1 MKILNLNNK
10 SKLQNKFLNSIL
22 KIKFLEN
29 NLDICDLLFNSS
41 SIFNNPDD
49 YRHIISLSFTQI
61 LLKYDYIKTTNHFKI
76 ILLDILSKFT
86 LEEML
91 NTLNDLNK
99 KLFTNY
105 ETINFFFD
113 LLMENFENLKFL
125 IYYINRKLF
134 NYLIDI
140 EQYNKEELLLL
151 LDKECFRQIIFKI
164 IFFILNGE
172 EKYNDNNLSNCF
184 ELLIKIKILL
194 LEIKEKKFVIDIF
207 KLFYMEFF
215 ISTYENDISLKYKFL
230 KECKDFNNFTK
241 LKIKPLDS
249 NLFKYLTYFISVFTA
264 LDPYIEIINC
274 FFNYFNNIFYSFYQ
288 ISLLESRSFW
298 SNEIKIKNNEQKFY
312 LCNFFH
318 VFQSKEIMYYFYLYL
333 IKYCKNS
340 NTNIFSNFPDLKGT
354 LMNEFYMCRSPFYF
368 DVIYESL
375 KDIDEYKKNE
385 LYINELIEMIVKID
399 KVGGNNV
406 YEFDEKDNNKYRNFF
421 YNLIELMK
429 IFYSISKSQVFKC
442 YKLKEYS
449 LQLFTK
455 LKKDLF
461 IYSRHLIS
469 FDDYNIKMKKSLLEI
484 CTNIFISFINIE
496 NSTEEHADI
505 NNKIYQ
511 LFLNENN
518 EQNNNI
524 AGKSIF
530 FIFDA
535 FNNLLNYKN
544 IKSINADNYC
554 QIDLQKYFYEIK
566 SEKEDKSLLIVLINK
581 LKMMSFNQDNKKNF
595 LNKDSQKLLDKLFD
609 LLIEDLLLLI
619 NNSSGFK
626 KTKNDSYYDSI
637 IDSINELKKNN
648 KKIEK
653 ESLIFLFEEI
663 VNKNV
668 SNKKLNI
675 TNNNLQLIKNDK
687 NGIKPCLLGNNCLI
701 LKDKKYDM
709 SFEDIPNIKEKS
721 IINSY
726 FDIEIKNVAKTFK
739 KDILLKDC
747 SIYFTDIYY
756 NDKNFKKIKNAFFYK
771 YKKNLYNDGKIEF
784 LNYPS
789 KLKNFSSSKYATPKM
804 FLKCNT
810 NLYNNPN
817 FSFLYPKI
825 NAKLFKKKSFPLV
838 SNNYDIYNNLIENN
852 NDNSILNSF
861 NSELIS
867 IKYIIFGTLALYEKF
882 ILFKNK
888 DSFGE
893 YNSSI
898 EFIYSSGDE
907 AVLNKKII
915 IILYDEIE
923 EIFQRTFAYNIQAIE
938 IFLKNGKSYF
948 FNLLEYYNLF
958 EFYKTIEKIKINQ
971 KFDFNVINET
981 HSTFEKMGYT
991 KQWENNEISNYQYLL
1006 YLNKYSGRTYNDVN
1020 QYPIFPWVTLTKE
1033 FSEDTDN
1040 NIAKNKDNTEINKP
1054 ELYFRNMKYFMMA
1067 QTKEARESA
1076 IANYK
1081 AKYEESHKYQKHF
1094 KFHYSTGGYILFYLM
1109 RISPFMENHIKFQGD
1124 KFDTPDRQLNI
1135 IDEILF
1141 IMKYSNDNRELIP
1154 EFFTTFEYFCNL
1166 NYVFFGLKQ
1175 NKKLVNNIYV
1185 PSFYSSIGEYIYYNR
1200 LFLNN
1205 RIKDK
1210 DKDKNNSSFQ
1220 ICKIYRWINLIFGYL
1235 QYPHS
1240 SQSLNKFGKYSYRQ
1254 YVSLTDS
1261 LKKYKTKK
1269 LKKSEIMEK
1278 IKCKKLRILNLGECP
1293 EQLFFSK
1300 HNKYKKDHFH
1310 YNFHSSK
1317 VFDISDN
1324 NNIKIIT
1331 FWLDESHTNYYFL
1344 TKNIN
1349 NKKMCILIYDEKF
1362 NKKNDVFIDKIKLF
1376 NCKNDFQQ
1384 KEKEKQ
1390 EKESI
1395 NKTFIS
1401 KIKSSKSSKRED
1413 LKRLKTFLSFEVIED
1428 NNTEDN
1434 YIESDLSKLYIL
1446 NPRDAIMDICDYNN
1460 IYFFVGRNK
1469 DNSMKIYTQNINNGK
1484 LFGLIKTSSFISVI
1498 NKKDNDSFFTGH
1510 SNGKLIEWQI
1520 IYKDKH
1526 NVKINSYKNGE
1537 KKLFL
1542 SDITLKRQI
1551 IAHNYCLITSI
1562 HYNERHNIIL
1572 SSDVKGFLYIRKY
1585 YDFEFLTQIQIN
1597 NSNFCFIN
1605 KIFVNNYDLIYTV
1618 NYNSVKFKNYICLYS
1633 INGILLEQ
1641 SKTSFCIDTA
1651 ILKNGKIIFNILNKE
1666 FLFIFG
1672 FNKNK
1677 SNDKTYGEIINDDVL
1692 KNLDIKKDTSSI
1704 MNFFIENNNIYILL
1718 KNGKFI
1724 KGIYGRLETLSY
1736 GEDKFSSKN

>member
-10 SKLQNKFLNSIL
+10 AKLQNKFLNSIL

-29 NLDICDLLFNSS
+29 NLDICDLLFNGS

-61 LLKYDYIKTTNHFKI
+61 LLKYDYIKTTNNFKK
-76 ILLDILSKFT
+76 ILLDILSKFN
-86 LEEML
+86 LYEML

-140 EQYNKEELLLL
+140 EQYNKEQLLLL
-151 LDKECFRQIIFKI
+151 LNKESFRQIVFKI

-184 ELLIKIKILL
+184 ELLMKIKILL
-194 LEIKEKKFVIDIF
+194 LEIKEKKFSIDIF
-207 KLFYMEFF
+207 KLFYMELFK
-215 ISTYENDISLKYKFL
+215 STFENDISSKYKFL
-230 KECKDFNNFTK
+230 NECKDFSNFTR
-241 LKIKPLDS
+241 LKIKPLNS
-249 NLFKYLTYFISVFTA
+249 NLFKYLTYFLSVFTS
-264 LDPYIEIINC
+264 LEPYTEIINC

-298 SNEIKIKNNEQKFY
+298 NNEIKIKDNEKKFY

-318 VFQSKEIMYYFYLYL
+318 VFQSKEIMHNFYLYL
-333 IKYCKNS
+333 IKYSKNS
-340 NTNIFSNFPDLKGT
+340 NTTIFSNFPDLMGA
-354 LMNEFYMCRSPFYF
+354 LMNEFHMCHSPFYF

-375 KDIDEYKKNE
+375 KDIDQYKKNE
-385 LYINELIEMIVKID
+385 LYINELIEMIIKID
-399 KVGGNNV
+399 LIGGNNV
-406 YEFDEKDNNKYRNFF
+406 YEFDEVVNNKYRNFF

-429 IFYSISKSQVFKC
+429 MFYSISKKEVFKC

-449 LQLFTK
+449 LQLLAK
-455 LKKDLF
+455 IKKNLF

-469 FDDYNIKMKKSLLEI
+469 FDDYNIKIKKTLLEI
-484 CTNIFISFINIE
+484 CANIFISFINIE
-496 NSTEEHADI
+496 NSTEEHTNI
-505 NNKIYQ
+505 NDKIYQ
-511 LFLNENN
+511 LFLNDNY
-518 EQNNNI
+518 EQNNNNI
-524 AGKSIF
+524 GKSIF

-535 FNNLLNYKN
+535 LNTLLNYKK
-544 IKSINADNYC
+544 IKNINADNYL
-554 QIDLQKYFYEIK
+554 QVDLQYYFYEIK
-566 SEKEDKSLLIVLINK
+566 SEKEDKSLLILLINK
-581 LKMMSFNQDNKKNF
+581 LKMISFNPDNKRF
-595 LNKDSQKLLDKLFD
+595 SSNKDSQKLIDKFFD

-637 IDSINELKKNN
+637 IDSINDLKKSS
-648 KKIEK
+648 KKMQK
-653 ESLIFLFEEI
+653 ESLISLFEEI
-663 VNKNV
+663 VNKGI

-675 TNNNLQLIKNDK
+675 ADENLELIKNEK
-687 NGIKPCLLGNNCLI
+687 NEIKPCLLRNNCLI
-701 LKDKKYDM
+701 LNDKNYDM
-709 SFEDIPNIKEKS
+709 SFEDIPNIKEKAV
-721 IINSY
+721 INSY
-726 FDIEIKNVAKTFK
+726 FDIEIKNVVKTFK

-747 SIYFTDIYY
+747 SIYFADIYY
-756 NDKNFKKIKNAFFYK
+756 NDKNFKKIKKAFFCK
-771 YKKNLYNDGKIEF
+771 YKKNLTNDNNIEL

-789 KLKNFSSSKYATPKM
+789 KLKNFSSNKYAAPKM

-810 NLYNNPN
+810 NLYNYTN
-817 FSFLYPKI
+817 FSILYPKI
-825 NAKLFKKKSFPLV
+825 NEKLLKKKSFPLV
-838 SNNYDIYNNLIENN
+838 SNNYDIYNDLLENN
-852 NDNSILNSF
+852 NDNLVLNSF

-867 IKYIIFGTLALYEKF
+867 IKCIIFGTLALYEKY
-882 ILFKNK
+882 ILFKNN
-888 DSFGE
+888 DSIEE
-893 YNSSI
+893 YKTSI
-898 EFIYSSGDE
+898 EFIYSSGEE

-923 EIFQRTFAYNIQAIE
+923 EIFQRTFAYNKQAIE
-938 IFLKNGKSYF
+938 IFLKNGKSYLI
-948 FNLLEYYNLF
+948 NLLEYYNLF

-971 KFDFNVINET
+971 KFDFNVINDT

-991 KQWENNEISNYQYLL
+991 KQWENNEINNFQYLL
-1006 YLNKYSGRTYNDVN
+1006 YLNKYSGRSYNDIN
-1020 QYPIFPWVTLTKE
+1020 QYPIFPWITLTKS
-1033 FSEDTDN
+1033 FLEDSDN
-1040 NIAKNKDNTEINKP
+1040 DIIKNEDNPEINKS
-1054 ELYFRNMKYFMMA
+1054 EVIFRNMKYFMMA
-1067 QTKEARESA
+1067 QTKEDRESA
-1076 IANYK
+1076 IASYK
-1081 AKYEESHKYQKHF
+1081 GKDEENKYQKHF
-1094 KFHYSTGGYILFYLM
+1094 RFHYSTGGYILFYLM
-1109 RISPFMENHIKFQGD
+1109 RISPFMESHIKFQGN
-1124 KFDTPDRQLNI
+1124 KFDNPNRQLNV
-1135 IDEILF
+1135 IDEKLF
-1141 IMKYSNDNRELIP
+1141 IMKCSKDSRELIP
-1154 EFFTTFEYFCNL
+1154 EFFTTLEYFCNL
-1166 NYVFFGLKQ
+1166 NYVFFGLNQ
-1175 NKKLVNNIYV
+1175 NKELVNNIHS

-1200 LFLNN
+1200 LLLNN
-1205 RIKDK
+1205 RIKNK

-1220 ICKIYRWINLIFGYL
+1220 ICKIYRWINLVFGYL

-1240 SQSLNKFGKYSYRQ
+1240 SQGLNKFGKYSYRQ

-1261 LKKYKTKK
+1261 FKKYKTKK
-1269 LKKSEIMEK
+1269 LKKSEIMQK
-1278 IKCKKLRILNLGECP
+1278 IKTKKLRILNFGECP
-1293 EQLFFSK
+1293 EQLFLSK
-1300 HNKYKKDHFH
+1300 HNKYKKEHFH
-1310 YNFHSSK
+1310 YNFQSSK
-1317 VFDISDN
+1317 VFDISDNN

-1344 TKNIN
+1344 TKNTN

-1362 NKKNDVFIDKIKLF
+1362 NKKYDVFIDKIKLF
-1376 NCKNDFQQ
+1376 NCKNDFKQ
-1384 KEKEKQ
+1384 KEKEKL

-1395 NKTFIS
+1395 NKSFIS
-1401 KIKSSKSSKRED
+1401 KMKFSMREEI
-1413 LKRLKTFLSFEVIED
+1413 KRLKTYLSFELIED
-1428 NNTEDN
+1428 NNIEDN

-1484 LFGLIKTSSFISVI
+1484 LFGLIKTRSFISVI

-1520 IYKDKH
+1520 KYKDRH
-1526 NVKINSYKNGE
+1526 NLKINSYKNGE
-1537 KKLFL
+1537 KKIYL
-1542 SDITLKRQI
+1542 SDITLKREI
-1551 IAHNYCLITSI
+1551 IAHNFCLITSI

-1585 YDFEFLTQIQIN
+1585 YDFEFLTQIRIN
-1597 NSNFCFIN
+1597 NNDFCFVN
-1605 KIFVNNYDLIYTV
+1605 KIFVNNYDLIYTI
-1618 NYNSVKFKNYICLYS
+1618 NYNSVKFRNYICLYS

-1641 SKTSFCIDTA
+1641 SKNSCCIDSA
-1651 ILKNGKIIFNILNKE
+1651 ILKNGKIIFNILNKD

-1672 FNKNK
+1672 FNQNK
-1677 SNDKTYGEIINDDVL
+1677 SEDKKYGEIINDDVL
-1692 KNLDIKKDTSSI
+1692 KNLDIKIDTNNI

-1724 KGIYGRLETLSY
+1724 KGIYGQLETLSY